1 MRCPKETVSSDSK
14 SLGRLSRIATLLALL
29 FAGLSADTVLA
40 QSLPGPQGPEQPPM
54 RRQLWLVPSQD
65 TSVLMRTLVFRPPGA
80 GPFPLVIINHGSVQS
95 AEMRAKLVHAE
106 FRAASQWFVARGYA
120 VALPQ
125 RPGHGETGGPYFET
139 NSPAGGCDNADYRRA
154 GLATADTI
162 EAVIRFFARQPF
174 VKRAGIVVVGHSAG
188 GWGALALAGRNP
200 PGVEAIVNFAGGRG
214 GQMAGRP
221 NNNCLPERLVEAAR
235 RFGASARVPVLSIYS
250 ENDSFFSPR
259 IARALNDA
267 YRAAGGRLQFH
278 LLPGFGTDG
287 HALFGAREGVAVW
300 GPIVERFLSG
310 LR

>member
-14 SLGRLSRIATLLALL
+14 SLDRLSRIATLLALL

-162 EAVIRFFARQPF
+162 YGSVG
-174 VKRAGIVVVGHSAG
+174 VKVWIY
-188 GWGALALAGRNP
+188 
-200 PGVEAIVNFAGGRG
+200 RG
-214 GQMAGRP
+214 EV
-221 NNNCLPERLVEAAR
+221 LPEKKLAEIAPERIDEDMTDVKPSSAAAVEEPV
-235 RFGASARVPVLSIYS
+235 SVVPVS
-250 ENDSFFSPR
+250 EEVKTDV
-259 IARALNDA
+259 DA
-267 YRAAGGRLQFH
+267 
-278 LLPGFGTDG
+278 
-287 HALFGAREGVAVW
+287 
-300 GPIVERFLSG
+300 
-310 LR
+310 